1 MTRLS
6 GSGNVP
12 TLAAAAL
19 LRRAGLVVDQHGDAG
34 NFRELLLHRHQIVAM
49 MDGQPGRP
57 CRPGRIFVRLV
68 GHHDDAL
75 GALGGDLAR
84 DLRHGEAAV
93 IGLAA
98 GHGHGVVE
106 QDLVG
111 DVGVGGDRRA
121 DRHVA
126 GMVVGA
132 VAEVLE
138 DVIALG
144 ERRLAD
150 PVRALAAHLR
160 VAERRAVHPLRHVV
174 AADAGIG
181 AHPFRHHGRGIVR
194 AARAEIR
201 NALGDVARL
210 GGDALIFLEPRHA
223 LRDVVVAA
231 ILQQSLADADRD
243 FVGIER
249 TLDREQPVALLV
261 LLADAHGLVRGAV
274 KLLAHLH
281 LDERALLL
289 DDDDEIE
296 PGGKFGE
303 LAPAERPGAA
313 DLVEA
318 DAEIVAGDLVDAEF
332 VERLA
337 HVEIALAGGD
347 DADLR
352 IAPARGDRA
361 VELVGAHEGEHGVA
375 LEIVQA
381 RFLRQDRVAEADVEA
396 AFRHLKVGR
405 DDDVDAIEAAV
416 DRRRRT
422 RWSRASSS
430 APPRRR

>member
-1 MTRLS
+1 MRWATS
-6 GSGNVP
+6 
-12 TLAAAAL
+12 
-19 LRRAGLVVDQHGDAG
+19 
-34 NFRELLLHRHQIVAM
+34 
-49 MDGQPGRP
+49 
-57 CRPGRIFVRLV
+57 
-68 GHHDDAL
+68 
-75 GALGGDLAR
+75 
-84 DLRHGEAAV
+84 
-93 IGLAA
+93 
-98 GHGHGVVE
+98 
-106 QDLVG
+106 
-111 DVGVGGDRRA
+111 
-121 DRHVA
+121 
-126 GMVVGA
+126 
-132 VAEVLE
+132 
-138 DVIALG
+138 
-144 ERRLAD
+144 
-150 PVRALAAHLR
+150 R
-160 VAERRAVHPLRHVV
+160 VSR
-174 AADAGIG
+174 
-181 AHPFRHHGRGIVR
+181 
-194 AARAEIR
+194 
-201 NALGDVARL
+201 
-210 GGDALIFLEPRHA
+210 GDALIFLEPRHA
-223 LRDVVVAA
+223 LRNVVVAA
-231 ILQQSLADADRD
+231 IFQQSLADADRD

-249 TLDREQPVALLV
+249 ALYREQPVALLV

-274 KLLAHLH
+274 KLLAYLH

-318 DAEIVAGDLVDAEF
+318 DAEIVAGDLVDAEL

-352 IAPARGDRA
+352 IAPARGDGA

-381 RFLRQDRVAEADVEA
+381 RFLRQNRVGEADVEA

-405 DDDVDAIEAAV
+405 DDDVDAVEAAV